1 MKKTLLLLSFLLA
14 LASCSSDYTI
24 EGYIDGAIDGDSILL
39 GYSVNGTDF
48 IQTDRAVIE
57 QGKFKFTGKTD
68 GSKIYYLGYEH
79 TPEPTYV
86 LFFLESGNIKA
97 EIFPDRYIVTGTPA
111 NDLNLE
117 IDRQLGEY
125 LNELDELQ
133 TQIYVDTLMSDS
145 VKSAIALKAM
155 ETQRDA
161 ILYIKDAIRNNIE
174 SIVGMFLL
182 VQYHDNFDNEEFKTL
197 VEAIPH
203 KYIDRDNN
211 LVYDILQEEL
221 KNRMLLNKQET
232 PVE

>member
-125 LNELDELQ
+125 LGELDELQ

-197 VEAIPH
+197 VGAIPH

-221 KNRMLLNKQET
+221 KNRMLLNEQDT